1 MSQFTKRALLSVS
14 DKTGIVEF
22 ARGLIE
28 RGYALLSTGGTY
40 RALVA
45 ADVPVMEVAQY
56 TGFPEMMDG
65 RVKTLHPKIHGGIL
79 ARRDDPQHLAAMREH
94 GIDPIDIVV
103 CNLYPFEQTVA
114 QDGTTLQEAIE
125 QIDIGGP
132 SMVRSAA
139 KNHQF
144 VAIVTHPEQYSEVL
158 RAIDEG
164 RFDATFRR
172 RLAIA
177 AFELTSRYDAAISA
191 YLKSLDVSGSCE
203 ESRGSARQ
211 PEAHAIEVPKEVA
224 PESAGDTRD
233 FPSVWTVQWNRRQV
247 LRYGENPHQQAAF
260 YAEPDPPAASLA
272 AAKQLHGKELSYNN
286 LLDCD
291 AAFLLVREFL
301 RPAAAIIKHTNPCG
315 CAVADTL
322 AEAFEKAY
330 AGDPV
335 SAFGS
340 IIGFNRPVDRQTA
353 EQLCAPGRFVE
364 AIIAPGFSED
374 AFEMLTTVPKWH
386 RNVRLLQCS
395 GWDTNE
401 VGEWDYRRVT
411 GGVLIQQRDA
421 CIEPPERWQCV
432 TERHP
437 SEAEIA
443 SLDFAWRACKHVKSN
458 AIVLA
463 AGEALVGVGAGQMSR
478 LDAAFIAT
486 HKAGPRARGA
496 VAASDAFF
504 PFRDGV
510 DLLAD
515 AGVTAIVQPGGS
527 RNDAQVIQACNERG
541 IAMLFTGHGHFRH

>member
-1 MSQFTKRALLSVS
+1 MTQFTKRALLSVS

-22 ARGLIE
+22 ARGLVE

-40 RALVA
+40 RTLVDA
-45 ADVPVMEVAQY
+45 GVPVTEVAQY
-56 TGFPEMMDG
+56 TGFQEMMDG

-79 ARRDDPQHLAAMREH
+79 ARRDDPQHIAAMREH

-114 QDGTTLQEAIE
+114 RDGVTVEEAIE

-139 KNHQF
+139 KNHRF
-144 VAIVTHPEQYSEVL
+144 VAIVTRPQQYPEVL

-164 RFDATFRR
+164 RFDAAFRR

-177 AFELTSRYDAAISA
+177 AFELTSRYDTAIAA
-191 YLKSLDVSGSCE
+191 YLKSLVESEPRTGAETRAQRAAEQPAETSPAAASEGSN
-203 ESRGSARQ
+203 GTA
-211 PEAHAIEVPKEVA
+211 
-224 PESAGDTRD
+224 T
-233 FPSVWTVQWNRRQV
+233 FPAQWAVQWDRRQV
-247 LRYGENPHQQAAF
+247 LRYGENPHQRAAF
-260 YAEPDPPAASLA
+260 YVEPDPPAASLA

-291 AAFLLVREFL
+291 AAFLLVREFD

-315 CAVADTL
+315 CAVAETL
-322 AEAFEKAY
+322 AEAFDRAY

-340 IIGFNRPVDRQTA
+340 IIGFNRIVERDTA
-353 EQLCAPGRFVE
+353 ERLCAPGRFVE
-364 AIIAPGFSED
+364 AIVAPGFTED
-374 AFEMLTTVPKWH
+374 AYEMLTTVPKWH
-386 RNVRLLQCS
+386 KNVRLLQCG
-395 GWDTNE
+395 GWEADE

-411 GGVLIQQRDA
+411 GGMLIQQRDGS
-421 CIEPPERWQCV
+421 IEPPAQWQCV
-432 TERHP
+432 TQRKP
-437 SEAEIA
+437 SDAELA
-443 SLDFAWRACKHVKSN
+443 CLDFAWRACKHVKSN

-463 AGEALVGVGAGQMSR
+463 AADALVGVGAGQMSR
-478 LDAAFIAT
+478 LDAAFIAV
-486 HKAGPRARGA
+486 HKAGSRAKGA

-527 RNDAQVIQACNERG
+527 RNDAQVVQACDERG
-541 IAMLFTGHGHFRH
+541 IAMLFTGCRHFRH